1 MNLTK
6 IESRNSHYIDLER
19 IDDSSIIVDAGAFQ
33 GVFEENLRI
42 FPQGKDCQI
51 IILECERELKQML
64 EDKHLHMVRVI
75 GKALCGQS
83 SFLEKT
89 FFQVLGLPG
98 WGSIFNRRLSRG
110 AKEKCTGHLSYPV
123 ETIKINDIFTELGIE
138 EIDYFKIDIMGA
150 EREVMETMNQETA
163 SKIKQI
169 DIKFYEL
176 ISGMNSIEG
185 NKILINLGFKTEFTA
200 QRQLFAWR
208 E

>member
-1 MNLTK
+1 MDLTK
-6 IESRNSHYIDLER
+6 IESRNSHYIDLGR
-19 IDDSSIIVDAGAFQ
+19 IDDNSIIVDAGAFQ
-33 GVFEENLRI
+33 GLFEEKLRM

-51 IILECERELKQML
+51 ITLECDQNLKQML
-64 EDKHLHMVRVI
+64 EDKHLHVVKI
-75 GKALCGQS
+75 VGKALCGQFS
-83 SFLEKT
+83 PPEKI

-110 AKEKCTGHLSYPV
+110 AKKQCTGHLSYLV
-123 ETIKINDIFTELGIE
+123 KTIRINDIFSELEIE
-138 EIDYFKIDIMGA
+138 NIDYFKIDIMGA
-150 EREVMETMNQETA
+150 EREVIETMSQETA

-185 NKILINLGFKTEFTA
+185 NEKLTSLGFETKFMD
-200 QRQLFAWR
+200 QRQLFGWR